1 MGELISIIVPVYNV
15 KQYLERCVKSILN
28 QTYKNIEII
37 LVDDG
42 STDGSEIM
50 CDEYKKNYSN
60 IKVIHKK
67 NGGLSDAR
75 NYGIELA
82 QGEYITFID
91 SDDFIDNRM
100 IEILYKNL
108 KNTNSDVSV
117 CRFYMFYAEED
128 IKVQDVKE
136 KVLIFDGIDILKTMY
151 DDYLVTV
158 VAWNKL
164 YKKEIFNNIRY
175 PKGKVIE
182 DSAVLHY
189 ILANINR
196 ICYSN
201 LELYYYFQRNESI
214 MHKTTYK
221 LLDEL
226 DWLNDRIEY
235 FKSLNFQNEIFFEE
249 TIRKYIEAFFNWTY
263 KITKDNGYNERKM
276 KPYFEQCSNILKNNN
291 TNNIETKKIK
301 MLLKY
306 KFIYLY
312 VKGLRNLYRKIKYKL
327 LLIFIEK
334 RLTKRYKKFI
344 KIIGNSEKCLIF
356 NAPNHGNIGDHAI
369 LLAEEEFL
377 KSKGYKVF
385 PVVSDEIDIFIE
397 KFSSTINMKD
407 FVFITG
413 GGNLGTLWEHE
424 QINVN
429 KVLEKYKNNKIIIFP
444 QTVYYSNDIHGVYRL
459 ELDKKIYKECKN
471 LKFTCRDSKSF
482 EFVKNI
488 IELNTIQTSDIAT
501 YLNYSEINSSNNGKR
516 QNILICLRNDKEK
529 VSSNFDIQKI
539 IQYSR
544 INFPNEKI
552 YYIDTVFKGR
562 FSLKKGK
569 RYLNKFLKRVK
580 SSKLFITDRLHGMI
594 FAVITGTPCIAMNN
608 SSGKVKGVY
617 KWISEHNN
625 FVRFIENYN
634 DFENQIKE
642 LDLSKN
648 YVYNNKKIKINFD
661 KIMS

>member
-1 MGELISIIVPVYNV
+1 MEELISIIVPVYNV
-15 KQYLERCVKSILN
+15 KQYLERCIKSILG

-50 CDEYKKNYSN
+50 CDEYKKINPN
-60 IKVIHKK
+60 IKVIHKE

-75 NYGIELA
+75 NYGIEMA
-82 QGEYITFID
+82 QGEYIAFID
-91 SDDFIDNRM
+91 SDDFIDSRM
-100 IEILYKNL
+100 IEILHKNL
-108 KNTNSDVSV
+108 KNTNSDISV
-117 CRFYMFYAEED
+117 CRSYMFYDEKD
-128 IKVQDVKE
+128 IKVKDVKE
-136 KVLIFDGIDILKTMY
+136 NVLIYDGMDILRTMY

-164 YKKEIFNNIRY
+164 YKKKIFNNIRY

-189 ILANINR
+189 ILTDINR

-201 LELYYYFQRNESI
+201 LELYYYFQRTESI

-235 FKSLNFQNEIFFEE
+235 FKSLGFQNEKFFVE
-249 TIRKYIEAFFNWTY
+249 TIIKYEEAFFYWTY
-263 KITKDNGYNERKM
+263 KITKDNGYNDRKM
-276 KPYFEQCSNILKNNN
+276 KPYFEQCLNVLKNNN

-312 VKGLRNLYRKIKYKL
+312 AKGLRNLYKKMKYKL
-327 LLIFIEK
+327 LQIVIEK
-334 RLTKRYKKFI
+334 NLTKRYRKFI
-344 KIIGNSEKCLIF
+344 RSIGNREKCLIF

-369 LLAEEEFL
+369 LLGEEEFL

-385 PVVSDEIDIFIE
+385 PIVSDEIDIFIE
-397 KFSSTINMKD
+397 KFSSTISMKD
-407 FVFITG
+407 FVIITG

-444 QTVYYSNDIHGVYRL
+444 QTVYYSSDIHGLYRL
-459 ELDKKIYKECKN
+459 ELDKRIYKECKN
-471 LKFTCRDSKSF
+471 LKFACRDSKSF

-488 IELNTIQTSDIAT
+488 LELNAIQTSDIAS
-501 YLNYSEINSSNNGKR
+501 YLNYSEINNSNTKKR
-516 QNILICLRNDKEK
+516 NNILICLRNDKEK
-529 VSSNFDIQKI
+529 VSSNSDIQKI
-539 IQYSR
+539 IQYSKD
-544 INFPNEKI
+544 NFPNEKI
-552 YYIDTVFKGR
+552 YYVDTVFKGR

-569 RYLNKFLKRVK
+569 KYLNKFLKRVHK
-580 SSKLFITDRLHGMI
+580 SKLFITDRLHGMI

-617 KWISEHNN
+617 KWISEHNK
-625 FVRFIENYN
+625 FVRFIENYD
-634 DFENQIKE
+634 DFEKQIKE

-648 YVYNNKKIKINFD
+648 YVYDNKELKINFD